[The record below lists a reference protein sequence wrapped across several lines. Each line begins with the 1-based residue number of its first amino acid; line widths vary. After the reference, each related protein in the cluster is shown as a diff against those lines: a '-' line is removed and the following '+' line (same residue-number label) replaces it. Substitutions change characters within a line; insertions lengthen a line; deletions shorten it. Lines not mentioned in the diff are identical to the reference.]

1 MIKKNKDTNKK
12 LYNNMKVKNKKVI
25 LLIILS
31 VIILSLIFVYLNITN
46 YLPFT
51 NETKQPVGNI
61 EPINTQKYFED
72 HPELKEMPNLNKIK
86 YNAWRTNLTIKQVVD
101 SYKQD
106 LLKEG
111 YDLQYENTIILDG
124 KEYNVLGF
132 IKGLNAVGILIS
144 RNTTYMNNYYS
155 EIIYT
160 TGNILD
166 FNEIIDW
173 YQSQLSN

>member
-1 MIKKNKDTNKK
+1 MIKENKNTNKK
-12 LYNNMKVKNKKVI
+12 LYNNIKVKNKKII

-31 VIILSLIFVYLNITN
+31 VIIPSSIFVYLYSTN
-46 YLPFT
+46 YLPFS
-51 NETKQPVGNI
+51 NETKQPAGNI
-61 EPINTQKYFED
+61 ESINVQKYFED
-72 HPELKEMPNLNKIK
+72 HPEIKEMPNLNKIN
-86 YNAWRTNLTIKQVVD
+86 YNAWRTNLTIKQLVD

-124 KEYNVLGF
+124 KEYYVLGF
-132 IKGLNAVGILIS
+132 IKGLTAVGILIS
-144 RNTTYMNNYYS
+144 RNTINMNNYYS
-155 EIIYT
+155 EIIYA

-173 YQSQLSN
+173 YQSQLSI